1 MDSVLHRCGFVI
13 WLDNKMSTRQI
24 RVYTASKTNHAAMWL
39 RLRAE
44 WPEVHFTAR
53 WPLQVLAGLPE
64 TPNFAM
70 QFWQDDLEDVKFADV
85 VLVFA
90 EKYMEPGIM
99 YVDDNGQPLKEA
111 GEWEHLRGALV
122 EAGMG
127 IALGKRILVI
137 GDAPDYGSW
146 QHHPLCDKVDNF
158 EKARTELSHI
168 QQYEIED

>member
-53 WPLQVLAGLPE
+53 WPMQVLAGLPQ

-85 VLVFA
+85 VLVYAEYHAIPFA
-90 EKYMEPGIM
+90 HSVMNNTEP
-99 YVDDNGQPLKEA
+99 K

-146 QHHPLCDKVDNF
+146 QHHPLCDKVENF

>member
-1 MDSVLHRCGFVI
+1 
-13 WLDNKMSTRQI
+13 MSSRQI

-53 WPLQVLAGLPE
+53 WPSMVIAGVPE
-64 TPNFAM
+64 AAYSAS

-85 VLVFA
+85 VLVYA
-90 EKYMEPGIM
+90 EQN
-99 YVDDNGQPLKEA
+99 DNKTPTVM
-111 GEWEHLRGALV
+111 EWEHLRGALV
-122 EAGMG
+122 EVGMG

-146 QHHPLCDKVDNF
+146 QHHPLCDRVENF
-158 EKARTELSHI
+158 EKARIELSHI